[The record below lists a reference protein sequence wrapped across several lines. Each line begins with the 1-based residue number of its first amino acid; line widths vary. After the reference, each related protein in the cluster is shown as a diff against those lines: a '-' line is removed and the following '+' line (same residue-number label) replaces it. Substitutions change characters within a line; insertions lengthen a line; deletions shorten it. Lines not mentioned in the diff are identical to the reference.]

1 MFRRRK
7 TMGIVARVR
16 AFVWPERGFRR
27 LFSYLAQRVRRMPGT
42 PASIATGLACGVAVS
57 FTPFLGFH
65 LLLGA
70 FLAYLMRGNL
80 LASGIGTAIGNPWT
94 FPLIFL
100 ANYEL
105 GLWLLRV
112 TGFEIQ
118 RQSMSLSEFTGDP
131 AGLLMPLILGGL
143 TMGIIGWFA
152 SFGMAYWALT
162 GWREHRVKRL
172 AASKQRQREREASMM
187 NKHSD
192 DGVVTVSFDRTEDS
206 NGDKKPSRS
215 GGRYE

>member
-7 TMGIVARVR
+7 SIGTIGRVR

-27 LFSYLAQRVRRMPGT
+27 LFSYLAQRIKRMPGS

-80 LASGIGTAIGNPWT
+80 LASGIGTAVGNPWT

-105 GLWLLRV
+105 GLWLLRI
-112 TGFEIQ
+112 TGFEVQ
-118 RQSMSLSEFTGDP
+118 RQSMNLAEFTGDP
-131 AGLLMPLILGGL
+131 AGLLMPLILGGM

-162 GWREHRVKRL
+162 GWREHRLKRL
-172 AASKQRQREREASMM
+172 EASKIRRQQRQSANGSRDA
-187 NKHSD
+187 D
-192 DGVVTVSFDRTEDS
+192 DGVVTVDFERTGASDS
-206 NGDKKPSRS
+206 DTRRFGN
-215 GGRYE
+215 GGRDE